1 MSFSLQLVI
10 VGIFCTSNFTIQ
22 TNTFF
27 QTKVL
32 EMKINKTVLLIIL
45 LLCTLHMYTT
55 AQTAKEIKD
64 AEKLVPKEFAIP
76 ASPLFDLLGAAPN
89 QVARSSN
96 LKDFKVDWSF
106 KNWRVNP
113 NIAVQGQPIWEIFY
127 NKKSIEKYQ
136 SASNFQRMLASLDLS
151 VGSITNDISDRRLG
165 GALKMNLFTKKDPLR
180 VKGAYDE
187 IQKTFDEEL
196 VQLKKNEAELLK
208 NLDSLTKPSDLQK
221 AREALKENDALRASF
236 YSRKNDAVQEKA
248 KQFVADN
255 WNASYIDVA
264 YGKIYSYATD
274 SAGSFKKLRINRNTG
289 NGAWVNFGKGIGK
302 RGLVSGLIRSS
313 FYEEEVTFNLKNDI
327 TGEET
332 PDTTIAANKLYTIG
346 LNFRYGGPVFNFFA
360 EVIYEGKTL
369 KTPIAAVNEVFKAP
383 SGNSIV
389 TSTVMWDVVHPYT
402 VNFGGDWRIGR
413 NVVLNYGMRLV
424 MDKNYKAVSF
434 TPIANISCMMR

>member
-1 MSFSLQLVI
+1 MSYSLQLAI
-10 VGIFCTSNFTIQ
+10 VGIFCASNFTIQ
-22 TNTFF
+22 NNAFF
-27 QTKVL
+27 HNKVL
-32 EMKINKTVLLIIL
+32 EMKTTKTYLLLIF
-45 LLCTLHMYTT
+45 LLCTVNMYTT
-55 AQTAKEIKD
+55 AQSSKETKD
-64 AEKLVPKEFAIP
+64 AEKLLPKEFAIP

-127 NKKSIEKYQ
+127 NKKNIEKYQ

-165 GALKMNLFTKKDPLR
+165 GAVKMNLFTKKDPLR

-289 NGAWVNFGKGIGK
+289 NGAWINFGKGIGK

-369 KTPIAAVNEVFKAP
+369 KTPIDAVNEVFKTP

>member
-1 MSFSLQLVI
+1 MK
-10 VGIFCTSNFTIQ
+10 TIK
-22 TNTFF
+22 TF
-27 QTKVL
+27 
-32 EMKINKTVLLIIL
+32 LLLFL
-45 LLCTLHMYTT
+45 LLCTVNMYTT

-127 NKKSIEKYQ
+127 NKKNIEKYQ
-136 SASNFQRMLASLDLS
+136 QASNFQRMLSSLDVS
-151 VGSITNDISDRRLG
+151 VGSITNDVNDRRLG
-165 GALKMNLFTKKDPLR
+165 GALKMNLFTRKDPLR
-180 VKGAYDE
+180 IKGAYED
-187 IQKTFDEEL
+187 IQKSFEEEL
-196 VQLKKNEAELLK
+196 VQLKKNETDLLK
-208 NLDSLTKPSDLQK
+208 RLDTLTMPSDLQK
-221 AREALKENDALRASF
+221 AREALRENDALRASF

-255 WNASYIDVA
+255 WNTSFIDVA

-274 SAGSFKKLRINRNTG
+274 SAGSFRKLRINRNTG

-302 RGLVSGLIRSS
+302 RGLISGLIRSS
-313 FYEEEVTFNLKNDI
+313 FYEEEVTFNLKDDG
-327 TGEET
+327 TGEEI
-332 PDTTIAANKLYTIG
+332 PDTTIASNKLYTIG

-360 EVIYEGKTL
+360 EVIYEGKSL
-369 KTPIAAVNEVFKAP
+369 KTPVDAVNEVFKAP
-383 SGNSIV
+383 GGSSIV
-389 TSTVMWDVVHPYT
+389 TSTVMWDVVQPYT

>member
-1 MSFSLQLVI
+1 MK
-10 VGIFCTSNFTIQ
+10 TIK
-22 TNTFF
+22 TF
-27 QTKVL
+27 
-32 EMKINKTVLLIIL
+32 LLLFL
-45 LLCTLHMYTT
+45 LLCTVNMYTT

-127 NKKSIEKYQ
+127 NKKNIEKYQ
-136 SASNFQRMLASLDLS
+136 QASNFQRMLSSLDVS
-151 VGSITNDISDRRLG
+151 VGSITNDVNDRRLG
-165 GALKMNLFTKKDPLR
+165 GALKMNLFNRKDPLR
-180 VKGAYDE
+180 IKGAYED
-187 IQKTFDEEL
+187 IQKSFEEEL
-196 VQLKKNEAELLK
+196 VQLKKNETDLLK
-208 NLDSLTKPSDLQK
+208 RLDTLTMPSDLQK
-221 AREALKENDALRASF
+221 AREALRENDALRASF

-255 WNASYIDVA
+255 WNASFIDVA

-274 SAGSFKKLRINRNTG
+274 SAGSFRKLRINRNTG

-302 RGLVSGLIRSS
+302 RGLISGLIRSS
-313 FYEEEVTFNLKNDI
+313 FYEEEVTFNLKDDV
-327 TGEET
+327 TGEEI
-332 PDTTIAANKLYTIG
+332 PDTTIASNKLYTIG

-360 EVIYEGKTL
+360 EVIYEGKSL
-369 KTPIAAVNEVFKAP
+369 KTPVDAVNEVFKAP
-383 SGNSIV
+383 GGSSIV
-389 TSTVMWDVVHPYT
+389 TSTVMWDVVQPYT

>member
-1 MSFSLQLVI
+1 MK
-10 VGIFCTSNFTIQ
+10 TTK
-22 TNTFF
+22 TF
-27 QTKVL
+27 
-32 EMKINKTVLLIIL
+32 LLIIL
-45 LLCTLHMYTT
+45 LLCKLNMYTT

-165 GALKMNLFTKKDPLR
+165 GAVKMNLFTKKDPLR

-208 NLDSLTKPSDLQK
+208 NLDTLTKPSDLQK
-221 AREALKENDALRASF
+221 AREALRENDALRASF

-289 NGAWVNFGKGIGK
+289 NGAWLNFGKGIGK

-313 FYEEEVTFNLKNDI
+313 FYEEEVTFNLKNDL

-369 KTPIAAVNEVFKAP
+369 KTPIDAVNEVFKVP
-383 SGNSIV
+383 GGNSIV
-389 TSTVMWDVVHPYT
+389 TSTVKWDVVHPYT

>member
-1 MSFSLQLVI
+1 
-10 VGIFCTSNFTIQ
+10 
-22 TNTFF
+22 
-27 QTKVL
+27 
-32 EMKINKTVLLIIL
+32 
-45 LLCTLHMYTT
+45 MYTT
-55 AQTAKEIKD
+55 AQSYKETKD
-64 AEKLVPKEFAIP
+64 AEKLLPKEFAIP

-113 NIAVQGQPIWEIFY
+113 NIAVQGQPIWEMFY

-165 GALKMNLFTKKDPLR
+165 GAVKMNLFTKKDPLR

-208 NLDSLTKPSDLQK
+208 NLDTLTKPSDLQK
-221 AREALKENDALRASF
+221 AREALRENDALRASF
-236 YSRKNDAVQEKA
+236 YSRKNDAIQEKA

-274 SAGSFKKLRINRNTG
+274 SAGSFRKLRINRNTA

-332 PDTTIAANKLYTIG
+332 PDTTIAANNLYTIG

-369 KTPIAAVNEVFKAP
+369 KTPIDAVNEVFKAP

>member
-1 MSFSLQLVI
+1 MKTTKTYLIL
-10 VGIFCTSNFTIQ
+10 IF
-22 TNTFF
+22 
-27 QTKVL
+27 
-32 EMKINKTVLLIIL
+32 
-45 LLCTLHMYTT
+45 LLCTVNMYTT
-55 AQTAKEIKD
+55 AQSYKETKD
-64 AEKLVPKEFAIP
+64 AEKLLPKEFAIP

-113 NIAVQGQPIWEIFY
+113 NIAVQGQPIWEMFY

-165 GALKMNLFTKKDPLR
+165 GAVKMNLFTKKDPLR

-208 NLDSLTKPSDLQK
+208 NLDTLTKPSDLQK
-221 AREALKENDALRASF
+221 AREALRENDALRASF
-236 YSRKNDAVQEKA
+236 YSRKNDAIQEKA

-274 SAGSFKKLRINRNTG
+274 SAGSFRKLRINRNTA

-332 PDTTIAANKLYTIG
+332 PDTTIAANNLYTIG

-369 KTPIAAVNEVFKAP
+369 KTPIDAVNEVFKAP

>member
-1 MSFSLQLVI
+1 MKTTKTYLIL
-10 VGIFCTSNFTIQ
+10 IF
-22 TNTFF
+22 
-27 QTKVL
+27 
-32 EMKINKTVLLIIL
+32 
-45 LLCTLHMYTT
+45 LLCTVNMYTT
-55 AQTAKEIKD
+55 AQSSKETKD
-64 AEKLVPKEFAIP
+64 AEKLLPKEFAIP

-113 NIAVQGQPIWEIFY
+113 NIAVQGQPIWEMFY

-165 GALKMNLFTKKDPLR
+165 GAVKMNLFTKKDPLR

-208 NLDSLTKPSDLQK
+208 NLDTLTKPSDLQK
-221 AREALKENDALRASF
+221 AREALRENDALRASF
-236 YSRKNDAVQEKA
+236 YSRKNDAIQEKA

-274 SAGSFKKLRINRNTG
+274 SAGSFRKLRINRNTA

-332 PDTTIAANKLYTIG
+332 PDTTIAANNLYTIG

-369 KTPIAAVNEVFKAP
+369 KTPIDAVNEVFKAP

>member
-1 MSFSLQLVI
+1 MKKTKTFLLV
-10 VGIFCTSNFTIQ
+10 F
-22 TNTFF
+22 
-27 QTKVL
+27 
-32 EMKINKTVLLIIL
+32 L
-45 LLCTLHMYTT
+45 LLCTVSMYTI
-55 AQTAKEIKD
+55 AQTAKETKD

-96 LKDFKVDWSF
+96 IKDFKVDWSF

-136 SASNFQRMLASLDLS
+136 QASNFQRMLASLDISIGS
-151 VGSITNDISDRRLG
+151 VTNDINDRRLG
-165 GALKMNLFTKKDPLR
+165 GAFKMNLFTKKDPLR
-180 VKGAYDE
+180 IIGVYDE
-187 IQKTFDEEL
+187 IQQTFNEEL
-196 VQLKKNEAELLK
+196 VQLKKNETELLK
-208 NLDSLTKPSDLQK
+208 KLDSLTKPSDLQK
-221 AREALKENDALRASF
+221 TRDELRQNDELRASF
-236 YSRKNDAVQEKA
+236 YSRKNDAIQQKA
-248 KQFVADN
+248 KQFIADN
-255 WNASYIDVA
+255 WNANFIDVA

-289 NGAWVNFGKGIGK
+289 NGAWINFGKGIGK
-302 RGLVSGLIRSS
+302 RGLISGLIRSS
-313 FYEEEVTFNLKNDI
+313 FYEEQVTFELRNDSTAEI
-327 TGEET
+327 K
-332 PDTTIAANKLYTIG
+332 PDTTIAANRLFTLG

-360 EVIYEGKTL
+360 EVIYEGKSL
-369 KTPIAAVNEVFKAP
+369 KTPVAAVNDVFKTP
-383 SGNSIV
+383 NGQSIV